1 MRPIPLVPERGPR
14 RPYALSVL
22 VTMFGFGLVM
32 TATPLYATRIVG
44 LSARQVGV
52 GMTIAGLIGLLA
64 AVPMGDLADRRGPRE
79 VVRAAILVQAAAAA
93 CFIVIHGFAE
103 FVVVTTVSMLA
114 MNAGMSADG
123 ALLRRL
129 GGEEASAFRASTQAI
144 TNVGISVGAVGC
156 GVALQLSTPAAY
168 RALFAGNALT
178 LIASWAILRRLPR
191 YEPLPK
197 PDEGPRWAAL
207 ADRPFVAYTVLAG
220 FMFIEY
226 MVTVLL
232 LPLWVVDHTHA
243 PRWTVSLFLLINTV
257 LVVLF
262 QVRVGSR
269 VRTVPQ
275 GGTALRRA
283 GAIFLVSCSAMGF
296 AAGLP
301 GWAALLLLAAAVTV
315 HTFGELWHSSAI
327 FALDFGLP
335 PEHAQGQYQ
344 GLAGIGTGAGQA
356 AAPVLLIGLCLS
368 LGQAGW
374 VGLGACFAL
383 VGLTAPALAAWGA
396 RTRAAQPAPPAP
408 PAPPAAPAPPRFDAA
423 EFDAPEPAAEME

>member
-1 MRPIPLVPERGPR
+1 MRLISLVPEPGPR

-32 TATPLYATRIVG
+32 TAMPLYATRIVG
-44 LSARQVGV
+44 LSARQVGL

-64 AVPMGDLADRRGPRE
+64 AIPMGDLADRRGPRQ
-79 VVRAAILVQAAAAA
+79 VVRAAILVQALTAASY
-93 CFIVIHGFAE
+93 IVIHGFAE
-103 FVVVTTVSMLA
+103 FVVVTTVSMLS

-129 GGEEASAFRASTQAI
+129 GGEEASGFRASTQAI
-144 TNVGISVGAVGC
+144 TNVGISLGAVGC
-156 GVALQLSTPAAY
+156 GVAVQLSTAVAY
-168 RALFAGNALT
+168 RTLFAVNALT

-207 ADRPFVAYTVLAG
+207 TDRPFVVYTVLAG
-220 FMFIEY
+220 FMFMEY
-226 MVTVLL
+226 LVTVLL

-243 PRWTVSLFLLINTV
+243 PRWSVSLFLLINTI

-269 VRTVPQ
+269 VKTIRQ
-275 GGTALRRA
+275 GGAAMRRA
-283 GAIFLVSCSAMGF
+283 GAIFLVSCSAMGL

-301 GWAALLLLAAAVTV
+301 GWAALLLLAGAVV
-315 HTFGELWHSSAI
+315 LHTYGELWHSSATY
-327 FALDFGLP
+327 ALDFGLP

-344 GLAGIGTGAGQA
+344 GLLGIGTGAGQA

-368 LGQAGW
+368 LGLAGW
-374 VGLGACFAL
+374 AGLGASFAL
-383 VGLTAPALAAWGA
+383 AGLAAPALASWGA
-396 RTRAAQPAPPAP
+396 RTRPGHPVPDSQA
-408 PAPPAAPAPPRFDAA
+408 
-423 EFDAPEPAAEME
+423 APEPAAALD

>member
-1 MRPIPLVPERGPR
+1 
-14 RPYALSVL
+14 
-22 VTMFGFGLVM
+22 MFGFGLVM

-44 LSARQVGV
+44 LSARQAGL

-64 AVPMGDLADRRGPRE
+64 AIPMGDLADRRGPRE
-79 VVRAAILVQAAAAA
+79 VVRAAILVQVLSAAGY
-93 CFIVIHGFAE
+93 IVIHGFAE
-103 FVVVTTVSMLA
+103 FVAVTTVSMLS

-129 GGEEASAFRASTQAI
+129 GGEGASAFRASTQAI
-144 TNVGISVGAVGC
+144 TNVGISAGAVGC
-156 GVALQLSTPAAY
+156 GVAVQLSTAAAY
-168 RALFAGNALT
+168 RTLFAVNALT

-207 ADRPFVAYTVLAG
+207 ADRPFVVYTLLAG
-220 FMFIEY
+220 FMFMEY
-226 MVTVLL
+226 LVTVLL

-243 PRWTVSLFLLINTV
+243 PRWTVSLFLLINTI
-257 LVVLF
+257 LVALF

-269 VRTVPQ
+269 VKTVRQ
-275 GGTALRRA
+275 GGTAMRRA
-283 GAIFLVSCSAMGF
+283 GAIFLLSCSAMGL

-301 GWAALLLLAAAVTV
+301 GWAALLLLAAAVV
-315 HTFGELWHSSAI
+315 LHTWGELWHSAATY
-327 FALDFGLP
+327 ALDFGLP

-344 GLAGIGTGAGQA
+344 GLVGIGTGAGQA

-368 LGQAGW
+368 LGLAGW
-374 VGLGACFAL
+374 VALGASFAV

-396 RTRAAQPAPPAP
+396 RTRPGQ
-408 PAPPAAPAPPRFDAA
+408 AAPASFD
-423 EFDAPEPAAEME
+423 EPAPAAAPGGP

>member
-1 MRPIPLVPERGPR
+1 
-14 RPYALSVL
+14 
-22 VTMFGFGLVM
+22 
-32 TATPLYATRIVG
+32 
-44 LSARQVGV
+44 
-52 GMTIAGLIGLLA
+52 
-64 AVPMGDLADRRGPRE
+64 
-79 VVRAAILVQAAAAA
+79 
-93 CFIVIHGFAE
+93 
-103 FVVVTTVSMLA
+103 VSMLSL
-114 MNAGMSADG
+114 NAGMSADG

-156 GVALQLSTPAAY
+156 GIAIELSTPTAY
-168 RALFAGNALT
+168 RTLFAVNALT

-197 PDEGPRWAAL
+197 PDEGPRWVAL
-207 ADRPFVAYTVLAG
+207 TDRPFVVYTALAG
-220 FMFIEY
+220 FMFMEY
-226 MVTVLL
+226 LVTVLL

-243 PRWTVSLFLLINTV
+243 PRWSVSLFLLINTV
-257 LVVLF
+257 LVALF

-269 VRTVPQ
+269 VRTVRQ

-283 GAIFLVSCSAMGF
+283 GAIFLLSCSAMGL

-301 GWAALLLLAAAVTV
+301 GWAALLLLAAAVAL
-315 HTFGELWHSSAI
+315 HTYGELWHSSAT

-344 GLAGIGTGAGQA
+344 GLVGIGTGAGQA

-374 VGLGACFAL
+374 VGLGASFAL
-383 VGLTAPALAAWGA
+383 VGLAAPALAAWGA
-396 RTRAAQPAPPAP
+396 RTRPGQPAPAP
-408 PAPPAAPAPPRFDAA
+408 CAAAP
-423 EFDAPEPAAEME
+423 ELAAEMD

>member
-1 MRPIPLVPERGPR
+1 VPERGPR

-44 LSARQVGV
+44 LSARQVGL
-52 GMTIAGLIGLLA
+52 GMTISGLIGLLA
-64 AVPMGDLADRRGPRE
+64 AIPMGDLADRRGPRE
-79 VVRAAILVQAAAAA
+79 VVRAAILVQAVSAAGYI
-93 CFIVIHGFAE
+93 FIHGFAE
-103 FVVVTTVSMLA
+103 FVAVTTVSMLS

-156 GVALQLSTPAAY
+156 GVAVQLSTPTAY
-168 RALFAGNALT
+168 RTLFAVNALT
-178 LIASWAILRRLPR
+178 LIASWAILNRLPR

-207 ADRPFVAYTVLAG
+207 ADRPFVVYTALAG
-220 FMFIEY
+220 FMFMEY
-226 MVTVLL
+226 LVTVLL

-243 PRWTVSLFLLINTV
+243 PRWSVSLFLLINTV

-262 QVRVGSR
+262 QVRVGSKVQT
-269 VRTVPQ
+269 VRQ
-275 GGTALRRA
+275 GGTAMRRA
-283 GAIFLVSCSAMGF
+283 GVIFLLSCSAMGL

-301 GWAALLLLAAAVTV
+301 GWAALLLLAAAVAL
-315 HTFGELWHSSAI
+315 HTYGELWHSAATY
-327 FALDFGLP
+327 ALDFGLP
-335 PEHAQGQYQ
+335 PAHAQGQYQ
-344 GLAGIGTGAGQA
+344 GLVGIGTGAGQA
-356 AAPVLLIGLCLS
+356 AAPILLIGLCLS
-368 LGQAGW
+368 LGTAGW
-374 VGLGACFAL
+374 VGLGASFAL

-396 RTRAAQPAPPAP
+396 RTRPSSSIQALAGSA
-408 PAPPAAPAPPRFDAA
+408 RSV
-423 EFDAPEPAAEME
+423 

>member
-1 MRPIPLVPERGPR
+1 MSLVPERGPR
-14 RPYALSVL
+14 RLYALSVL
-22 VTMFGFGLVM
+22 VTMLGFGLVM

-44 LSARQVGV
+44 LSARQVGL

-64 AVPMGDLADRRGPRE
+64 AIPVGDLADRRGPRE
-79 VVRAAILVQAAAAA
+79 VVRLAILIQAVTAAGYI
-93 CFIVIHGFAE
+93 FVHGFAE

-114 MNAGMSADG
+114 GTAGMSADG

-129 GGEEASAFRASTQAI
+129 SGEDASAFRASTQAI
-144 TNVGISVGAVGC
+144 SNLGISVGAVGC
-156 GVALQLSTPAAY
+156 GVAIQLSTATAY
-168 RALFAGNALT
+168 RALFAVNALG
-178 LIASWAILRRLPR
+178 LMASWVILRRLPR

-197 PDEGPRWAAL
+197 PAGGPRWVAL

-226 MVTVLL
+226 LVTVLL

-243 PRWTVSLFLLINTV
+243 PRWSVSLFLLINTV

-269 VRTVPQ
+269 VKTVRQ

-283 GAIFLVSCSAMGF
+283 GAIFLLSCSAMGL

-301 GWAALLLLAAAVTV
+301 GWAALLLLAAAAAL
-315 HTFGELWHSSAI
+315 HTYGELWHSSAM

-344 GLAGIGTGAGQA
+344 GLVGIGTGAGQA

-368 LGQAGW
+368 FGLAGW
-374 VGLGACFAL
+374 IGLGASFAL

-396 RTRAAQPAPPAP
+396 RTRPAPPDQS
-408 PAPPAAPAPPRFDAA
+408 RID
-423 EFDAPEPAAEME
+423 DPEPAAALD

>member
-1 MRPIPLVPERGPR
+1 MSLVPERGPR

-22 VTMFGFGLVM
+22 VTMLGFGLVM

-44 LSARQVGV
+44 LSARQVGL

-64 AVPMGDLADRRGPRE
+64 AIPVGDLADRRGPRE
-79 VVRAAILVQAAAAA
+79 VLRAAVLVQALSAAGYI
-93 CFIVIHGFAE
+93 FIHGFAE

-114 MNAGMSADG
+114 MSAGMSADG

-129 GGEEASAFRASTQAI
+129 GGEDASAFRASTQAI
-144 TNVGISVGAVGC
+144 TNLGISVGAVGC
-156 GVALQLSTPAAY
+156 GVAVELSTGTAY
-168 RALFAGNALT
+168 RALFTVNALT
-178 LIASWAILRRLPR
+178 LMVSWVILRRLPR

-197 PDEGPRWAAL
+197 PDDGPRWAAL
-207 ADRPFVAYTVLAG
+207 ADRPFVAYTMLAG

-226 MVTVLL
+226 LVTVLL

-243 PRWTVSLFLLINTV
+243 PRWSVSLFLLINTV

-269 VRTVPQ
+269 VKTVRQ

-283 GAIFLVSCSAMGF
+283 GTIFLLSCSAMGL

-301 GWAALLLLAAAVTV
+301 GWAALLLLAAAVAL
-315 HTFGELWHSSAI
+315 HTYGELWHSAAM

-344 GLAGIGTGAGQA
+344 GLVGIGTGAGQA

-368 LGQAGW
+368 FGLAGW
-374 VGLGACFAL
+374 VGLGASFAL

-396 RTRAAQPAPPAP
+396 RTRPAQPGPSPL
-408 PAPPAAPAPPRFDAA
+408 D
-423 EFDAPEPAAEME
+423 DSEPAAALD

>member
-1 MRPIPLVPERGPR
+1 MRLISLVPEPGPR

-32 TATPLYATRIVG
+32 TAMPLYATRIVG
-44 LSARQVGV
+44 LSARQVGL

-64 AVPMGDLADRRGPRE
+64 AIPMGDLADRRGPRQ
-79 VVRAAILVQAAAAA
+79 VVRAAILVQALTAASY
-93 CFIVIHGFAE
+93 IVIHGFAE
-103 FVVVTTVSMLA
+103 FVAVTTVSMLS

-129 GGEEASAFRASTQAI
+129 GGEEASGFRASTQAI
-144 TNVGISVGAVGC
+144 TNVGISLGAVGC
-156 GVALQLSTPAAY
+156 GVAVQLSTAVAY
-168 RALFAGNALT
+168 RTLFAVNALT

-207 ADRPFVAYTVLAG
+207 TDRPFVVYTVLAG
-220 FMFIEY
+220 FMFMEY
-226 MVTVLL
+226 LVTVLL

-243 PRWTVSLFLLINTV
+243 PRWSVSLFLLINTI

-269 VRTVPQ
+269 VKTIRQ
-275 GGTALRRA
+275 GGAAMRRA
-283 GAIFLVSCSAMGF
+283 GAIFLVSCSAMGL

-301 GWAALLLLAAAVTV
+301 GWAALLLLAGAVV
-315 HTFGELWHSSAI
+315 LHTYGELWHSSATY
-327 FALDFGLP
+327 ALDFGLP

-344 GLAGIGTGAGQA
+344 GLLGIGTGAGQA

-368 LGQAGW
+368 LGLAGW
-374 VGLGACFAL
+374 AGLGASFAL
-383 VGLTAPALAAWGA
+383 AGLAAPALASWGA
-396 RTRAAQPAPPAP
+396 RTRPGHPVPDSQA
-408 PAPPAAPAPPRFDAA
+408 
-423 EFDAPEPAAEME
+423 APEPAAALD